1 MIIKNG
7 KAYAEN
13 LNDITATSLA
23 KHLVIVTYNEP
34 GHEQL
39 IAATETGFTVQFASS
54 LPNPACREYTSLQL
68 AKKSLTLC

>member
-13 LNDITATSLA
+13 LNDITAINLA
-23 KHLVIVTYNEP
+23 KHLTIVTFHET

-39 IAATETGFTVQFASS
+39 IAATKTGFTVQFASS
-54 LPNPACREYTSLQL
+54 LPNPACREYTSLRL